1 MSGDL
6 GSRPADYDP
15 SSCLEQSV
23 TKEVLHNSYNIYN
36 NLPAETSLP
45 IDEQEHLVYLSQVIR
60 DSKASN
66 AIGVIALHQHET
78 LLPNHSFVGNTE
90 QLDDERYAYYIQKSA
105 NERINIDKV
114 CGYKF
119 AYVEGKGLC
128 PFEFRQ
134 GQMPDL
140 SGVDKTFVPRIVQYL
155 VKNLQEQNDRV
166 SDALGD
172 GTSSDRIVVAEK
184 PDDGN
189 DRVALGSSNKNIW
202 PGD

>member
-15 SSCLEQSV
+15 SSWLEQSV

-60 DSKASN
+60 DSKASS

-114 CGYKF
+114 CGYKTRV
-119 AYVEGKGLC
+119 AHT
-128 PFEFRQ
+128 R
-134 GQMPDL
+134 
-140 SGVDKTFVPRIVQYL
+140 
-155 VKNLQEQNDRV
+155 NLQEQNDRV

-172 GTSSDRIVVAEK
+172 GTSSDRIVAEK